1 MQDIRELLQGRGL
14 KVGVVSLSVG
24 GPGPNWARAQVQ
36 DVGPDFWEE
45 WPGQQPHQ
53 THPPQ
58 SKSAGSGTIRGHRV
72 TIVPSQTENLLCVA
86 RLPRDLQNDE
96 FKRLVSHYGDVR
108 YNFLL
113 CSDKTGSVNRREIS
127 GLTRDLY

>member
-1 MQDIRELLQGRGL
+1 M
-14 KVGVVSLSVG
+14 GVVSLSVG

-127 GLTRDLY
+127 GLTRDLD